1 MIMDQ
6 TNKESKYPANEENW
20 IFTGCDENIALG
32 TLPEC
37 LWMAGVTTQTQYK
50 KTYIDPLK
58 SEHLSFDK
66 KQSLRTNMCMDRV
79 EINDSL
85 YQKLYRKALWLG
97 KIEIDLDSEGWICH
111 EIEYNQRR
119 ANFLR
124 SNGY

>member
-1 MIMDQ
+1 MGQ
-6 TNKESKYPANEENW
+6 SSKKPEYPANEENW
-20 IFTGCDENIALG
+20 IFTGCDENIALR

-37 LWMAGVTTQTQYK
+37 LSMAGVTSKAQYQ

-58 SEHLSFDK
+58 SEHLSESK
-66 KQSLRTNMCMDRV
+66 KQSLITNMYMDRV